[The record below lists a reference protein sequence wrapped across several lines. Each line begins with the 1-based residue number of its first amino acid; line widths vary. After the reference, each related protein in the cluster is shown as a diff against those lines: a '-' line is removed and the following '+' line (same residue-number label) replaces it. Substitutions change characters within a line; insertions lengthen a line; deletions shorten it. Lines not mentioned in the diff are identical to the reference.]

1 MSRNFVASGNLS
13 IYSGNHDVINILV
26 DYISNGVTSWDYDF
40 YFSLPRPNKD
50 SVSYSFNG
58 TSADMFSDE
67 FMGDIKKS
75 LVREYGDKAWELINI
90 LEANEFSLL
99 FKMTEYNAGI
109 MFLAEEEFYIRHKA
123 GVPLEDTIADEYEF
137 YREHCFTEKNLL
149 DIADE
154 DPEVVEG
161 LFAC

>member
-1 MSRNFVASGNLS
+1 
-13 IYSGNHDVINILV
+13 
-26 DYISNGVTSWDYDF
+26 
-40 YFSLPRPNKD
+40 
-50 SVSYSFNG
+50 
-58 TSADMFSDE
+58 
-67 FMGDIKKS
+67 
-75 LVREYGDKAWELINI
+75 
-90 LEANEFSLL
+90 
-99 FKMTEYNAGI
+99 